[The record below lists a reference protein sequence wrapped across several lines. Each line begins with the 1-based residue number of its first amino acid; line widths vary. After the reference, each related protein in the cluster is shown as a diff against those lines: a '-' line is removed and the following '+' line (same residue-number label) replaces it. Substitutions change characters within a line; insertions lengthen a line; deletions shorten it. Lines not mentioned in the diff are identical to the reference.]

1 MLYQSQNRG
10 GIPEETVRV
19 ARQAFPKGNVYM
31 RMGDEMGSLYQ
42 DEQFASLFSTLGQ
55 SGLSPGN
62 LGQIMVMQY
71 AEGLT
76 DAQAASAS
84 ASRIDWKYALGL
96 PLTYAG
102 FDPSVLSEFR
112 DRLLLGGL
120 AAVLLDEMLKLY
132 VEQGWLKSEGQQ
144 RSDATHVVAVVR
156 QLNRLE
162 MVGETLRQ
170 ALEVLAVVAPA
181 WLQTQVTPDWY
192 DRYGA
197 RFEQYR
203 LPSKQAEQEQLGQQ
217 IGRDGLH
224 LLTCL
229 YDEGAPVYLRQL
241 EAVTI
246 LRQIWLQQYYVAE
259 EGLKWRPAEWLPPA
273 KKLIISPYEVEARH
287 GRKRDVTWN
296 GYKVHLTESCD
307 PDRPNLVTHVLT
319 TPAPVADVEVTAT
332 IQQALV
338 AKGLTPK
345 THLVDQGYT
354 DADLLVSAAQAGIEL
369 LGPVSQDTNSQAQP
383 AAGFAATDFTVDWE
397 RQQATCPGGKLSR
410 LWRYEQDSQGHES
423 IRVRFARADCA
434 ACPSQPLCTRSPQG
448 RSLRLQLLPQQQA
461 LQAARAYQQTT
472 DFQQRYKRRAGIEG
486 TISQA
491 VRSFDLR
498 QARYRGLAK
507 THLQHILVA
516 AALNLTRMAHWLQSQ
531 GERARTRSSHFSRL
545 APGFT

>member
-1 MLYQSQNRG
+1 
-10 GIPEETVRV
+10 
-19 ARQAFPKGNVYM
+19 
-31 RMGDEMGSLYQ
+31 MGDEMGPLYQ

-112 DRLLLGGL
+112 ERLLLGGL
-120 AAVLLDEMLKLY
+120 EAVLLDEMLKMY
-132 VEQGWLKSEGQQ
+132 VERGWLKSKGQQ
-144 RSDATHVVAVVR
+144 RTDATHVVAVVR

-162 MVGETLRQ
+162 MVGETMRQ
-170 ALEVLAVVAPA
+170 ALEVLAVVAPG
-181 WLQTQVTPDWY
+181 WLQAQVTPDWY

-203 LPSKQAEQEQLGQQ
+203 LPSKQAEQERLGQQ
-217 IGRDGLH
+217 IGRDGIH

-229 YDEGAPVYLRQL
+229 YDEAAPLYLRQL

-259 EGLKWRPAEWLPPA
+259 EGLKWRPAAWLPPA

-296 GYKVHLTESCD
+296 GYKVHLTESCE

-369 LGPVSQDTNSQAQP
+369 LGPVSQDTNSQAQ
-383 AAGFAATDFTVDWE
+383 AAEGFAATDFTVDWE

-410 LWRYEQDSQGHES
+410 LWRYEQDAQAHES
-423 IRVRFARADCA
+423 IRVRFARLCRLSLSATLYPL
-434 ACPSQPLCTRSPQG
+434 PSRSFPPFTTPASTA
-448 RSLRLQLLPQQQA
+448 SLASSSRLSANSRLSAA
-461 LQAARAYQQTT
+461 LQTARW
-472 DFQQRYKRRAGIEG
+472 
-486 TISQA
+486 
-491 VRSFDLR
+491 
-498 QARYRGLAK
+498 
-507 THLQHILVA
+507 H
-516 AALNLTRMAHWLQSQ
+516 
-531 GERARTRSSHFSRL
+531 
-545 APGFT
+545 